1 MAYDA
6 TPTAARAVAT
16 VRRTPN
22 RAHPVEPAASGNEA
36 LRAAWSVF
44 WTTRAAVLVVAV
56 FAALSFGPA
65 GGGLAERN
73 AEVFDEPDLTRA
85 VAEPLLSPLA
95 RWDAAWYLRIA
106 DSGYAGSDVRAAF
119 FPLYPL
125 LVRALAAPFG
135 ASPAALLLAAYAV
148 ALAAFLAA
156 LVLFHRLVAL
166 ELGRPLARPA
176 LLLLA
181 VFPAA
186 VFFGAPYS
194 ESLFLMLAVGAFYA
208 ARTDRWAW
216 AGAAAAGAAATRS
229 AGVLLLLPLA
239 MLWWASGKDVA
250 APRARPAARR
260 TARRARDAAWLLLA
274 PLGLAAYAAFLGFAE
289 GDAWRFLDVQD
300 AWSREL
306 AVPLAGA
313 WDGFSA
319 AVDGARQLLSGQREV
334 VYFEQAAG
342 DPYRIAAINL
352 MLFGALVF
360 ALVACAGCLRRLP
373 RAYGAWVAVSLVL
386 PLTFPVK
393 PQPLM
398 SLPRFIAV
406 LFPIFMWL
414 ALWSEERRATPRVA
428 AVSALGLG
436 LFTAQFASWHWI
448 S

>member
-1 MAYDA
+1 MAYEA
-6 TPTAARAVAT
+6 TPSAARAVAA
-16 VRRTPN
+16 VRG
-22 RAHPVEPAASGNEA
+22 SEA

-44 WTTRAAVLVVAV
+44 WSTRLAVLLVAV

-65 GGGLAERN
+65 AGGLAERN
-73 AEVFDEPDLTRA
+73 AAKFDEPALTRSL
-85 VAEPLLSPLA
+85 AEPLLSPLA

-106 DSGYAGSDVRAAF
+106 ESGYGGSEARAAF

-125 LVRALAAPFG
+125 LVRGLATPFG
-135 ASPAALLLAAYAV
+135 ASPEALLLASYVV
-148 ALAAFLAA
+148 ALAAFLGA
-156 LVLFHRLVAL
+156 LVLLYRLVSL

-186 VFFGAPYS
+186 VYFGAPYS
-194 ESLFLMLAVGAFYA
+194 ESLFLLLAVGAFYA
-208 ARTDRWAW
+208 ARTGRWAW
-216 AGAAAAGAAATRS
+216 AAAAAAGAAATRS

-239 MLWWASGKDVA
+239 MLWWSS
-250 APRARPAARR
+250 RE
-260 TARRARDAAWLLLA
+260 RRARDAAWLLLV
-274 PLGLAAYAAFLGFAE
+274 PLGLAAYAAYLGLAE

-313 WDGFSA
+313 WDGFAA

-334 VYFEQAAG
+334 VYFEKAAG

-352 MLFGALVF
+352 MLFGSLAF
-360 ALVACAGCLRRLP
+360 AAAACVGCLRRLP
-373 RAYGAWVAVSLVL
+373 PAYGVWVAASLVL
-386 PLTFPVK
+386 PLTFPVE

-398 SLPRFIAV
+398 SLPRFLAV

-414 ALWSEERRATPRVA
+414 ALWSEERRATARVA

-436 LFTAQFASWHWI
+436 LFTTQFATWHWI